1 MKNKL
6 KFLIGVSLRRKV
18 QTKWFYIANICI
30 ALVIIGLA
38 NIDHI
43 INFFGGD
50 FDQKTKIYVIDNT
63 DVAFDIFKAS
73 ADASFSL
80 TDDSE
85 NNYEI
90 INSDNFKEEIIEM
103 IKTNEAIKLTLLH
116 PLSIGHIDIDLNQI
130 LLNLPSF
137 HLSR

>member
-63 DVAFDIFKAS
+63 DVAFDIFKSS

-90 INSDNFKEEIIEM
+90 IK
-103 IKTNEAIKLTLLH
+103 
-116 PLSIGHIDIDLNQI
+116 IGRAHV
-130 LLNLPSF
+130 
-137 HLSR
+137 

>member
-30 ALVIIGLA
+30 ALVIIGFA

-90 INSDNFKEEIIEM
+90 INSDNSK
-103 IKTNEAIKLTLLH
+103 
-116 PLSIGHIDIDLNQI
+116 
-130 LLNLPSF
+130 
-137 HLSR
+137 